1 MMMASSM
8 MKPKNGLEDDEG
20 LYGFHD
26 NEDVA
31 IKADE
36 DDKFCSI
43 IKSSIFVFREV
54 FRQCTTQE
62 TPECV
67 DSGTNF
73 EQSSPQNMRTHLK
86 FEQNTWTQ
94 LIFR

>member
-20 LYGFHD
+20 LYGFYD

-43 IKSSIFVFREV
+43 INTGSMS
-54 FRQCTTQE
+54 QA
-62 TPECV
+62 
-67 DSGTNF
+67 
-73 EQSSPQNMRTHLK
+73 PQTLLFK
-86 FEQNTWTQ
+86 
-94 LIFR
+94 